1 MYENLKNEIVAA
13 MKEKNMMKVQTLRG
27 VKGNIDLEHI
37 NKKVEIDDN
46 LVLDILTREIKTRKE
61 SIAEFEKG
69 GRSDLISKTNE
80 EIKLLETYLPEQLS
94 DSELEKIIDDVF
106 QKVAPTSAKDMGLI
120 MKELTP
126 LVKGK
131 ADMKEVSLKIKER
144 LASL

>member
-37 NKKVEIDDN
+37 NKKIEIDDN

-106 QKVAPTSAKDMGLI
+106 QKVAPTSARDMGLI

>member
-106 QKVAPTSAKDMGLI
+106 QKVAPTSARDMGLI

-126 LVKGK
+126 LVRGK

>member
-37 NKKVEIDDN
+37 NKKIEIDDN

-61 SIAEFEKG
+61 SIVEFEKG
-69 GRSDLISKTNE
+69 GRSDLVSKTNE

-94 DSELEKIIDDVF
+94 DSELEKIMDDVF
-106 QKVAPTSAKDMGLI
+106 KKVAPTSARDMGLI

>member
-69 GRSDLISKTNE
+69 GRSDLVSKTNE

-106 QKVAPTSAKDMGLI
+106 QKVAPTSARDMGLI

>member
-1 MYENLKNEIVAA
+1 MYENLKNEIVKA

-27 VKGNIDLEHI
+27 VKGSVDLEHI

-61 SIAEFEKG
+61 SIVEFSKG
-69 GRSDLISKTNE
+69 GRDDLIEKTE
-80 EIKLLETYLPEQLS
+80 AEIKLLETYLPEQLTMEELDNIINEVF
-94 DSELEKIIDDVF
+94 DSVK
-106 QKVAPTSAKDMGLI
+106 PTGAKDMGLI

-144 LASL
+144 LANL